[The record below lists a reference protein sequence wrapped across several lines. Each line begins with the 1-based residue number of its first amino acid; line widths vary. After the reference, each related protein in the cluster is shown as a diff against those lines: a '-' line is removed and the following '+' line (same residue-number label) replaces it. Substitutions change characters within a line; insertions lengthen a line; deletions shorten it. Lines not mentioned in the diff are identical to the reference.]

1 MGDLASSF
9 HLGLEKPGFPLGFP
23 PERSRWNL
31 HLCLFKPG
39 AGREWAGRVSGTRRW
54 ETRPGCAASR
64 LLACGAGLDPAPTL
78 SCAGGTRRGRPGH
91 RCHRGV
97 TASLAGPAKAA
108 SKIEISRGGHTVKKV
123 LCVSL

>member
-39 AGREWAGRVSGTRRW
+39 AGTERAGPISGTRRC
-54 ETRPGCAASR
+54 ETRPGCAASFQ
-64 LLACGAGLDPAPTL
+64 LARGAGLDPGPTRGGAAAA
-78 SCAGGTRRGRPGH
+78 CAAQGPAVVGRAI
-91 RCHRGV
+91 GV
-97 TASLAGPAKAA
+97 TG
-108 SKIEISRGGHTVKKV
+108 E
-123 LCVSL
+123 